1 MCWCSR
7 NSTSQI
13 LERQEECDASVEKL
27 VVGLASMLPLVQR
40 VETAAR
46 MPQLRNTVEAMMN
59 LIEDASRFVIE
70 YKSDGGAGE
79 YLRTGFET

>member
-1 MCWCSR
+1 M
-7 NSTSQI
+7 
-13 LERQEECDASVEKL
+13 LEKQEECDAGVEKL

-46 MPQLRNTVEAMMN
+46 MPQLRDTVEAMMN
-59 LIEDASRFVIE
+59 LIEDASRFVVG

-79 YLRTGFET
+79 YLYNRCEA